1 MFFQKSQK
9 NYKSWFTLG
18 QAHVPV
24 QVKFELRPSARASI
38 GRSGLIVRFP
48 KGISESEH
56 LRLLDGYIKWASG
69 WLETKPEMRTLF
81 TRKDYNEQR
90 TLAVGRYTY
99 EVEIHEEAGLT
110 AHQASRK
117 GLQIKI
123 QLTQSS
129 TELAKNKAVKTL
141 LSRIIAQHQKPWM
154 VQRVLELNA
163 LHFRKPVRNVFLKYN
178 QSNWGSCSTDSNLN
192 FSTRLLF
199 APPEVIDY
207 VIIHE
212 LAHLVEQNHSDRFW
226 AQVAQAM
233 PEYEIHE
240 LWLKKH
246 GKECDF

>member
-1 MFFQKSQK
+1 MFFKKSQN
-9 NYKSWFTLG
+9 NYKTWFSLG

-24 QVKFELRPSARASI
+24 QVKFELRRDARASV
-38 GRSGLIVRFP
+38 GRSGLIVRMP
-48 KGISESEH
+48 RGVSDSEQI
-56 LRLLDGYIKWASG
+56 RLVEGYVKWATD
-69 WLETKPEMRTLF
+69 WLNGRPDMLAFF
-81 TRKDYNEQR
+81 TRKDYNQQQ
-90 TLAVGRYTY
+90 TLTVGRYTY
-99 EVEIHEEAGLT
+99 EVNTEEVADLT
-110 AHQASRK
+110 AHLANRK
-117 GLQIKI
+117 GLIIQIK
-123 QLTQSS
+123 LTQNA

-141 LSRIIAQHQKPWM
+141 LSRLVAQHQKPWV

-163 LHFRKPVRNVFLKYN
+163 QYFRKPIKNVFLKYN

-233 PEYEIHE
+233 RCMSN
-240 LWLKKH
+240 
-246 GKECDF
+246 G